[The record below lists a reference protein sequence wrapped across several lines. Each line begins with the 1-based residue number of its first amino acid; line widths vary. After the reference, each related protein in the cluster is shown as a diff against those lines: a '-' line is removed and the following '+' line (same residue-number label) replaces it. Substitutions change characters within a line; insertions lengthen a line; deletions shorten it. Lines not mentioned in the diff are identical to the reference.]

1 MAKVHY
7 SNKHPF
13 VVAVKWANRLLLKN
27 VCYFSVLKAN
37 KSPEIAH
44 AWLKADYEAAPTW
57 RSAFTEIGSW
67 NCTTV
72 KMHVPVTVFA
82 FYLQRLTVFIWKV
95 LQNRWSCS
103 QVARWKK
110 WSFHFMLRHE
120 MKASPAPGSLHQRKL
135 GEKSRKRNPVDTL
148 VLTHLH
154 QEREQMM
161 LWLKKVRVQY
171 EITFIN

>member
-13 VVAVKWANRLLLKN
+13 VVAVKWADRLLLKN
-27 VCYFSVLKAN
+27 ICYFSVLKAN

-57 RSAFTEIGSW
+57 RSAFTGIGSW

-82 FYLQRLTVFIWKV
+82 FYLRRLTVFIWKV

-110 WSFHFMLRHE
+110 MKLSFHALAWNE
-120 MKASPAPGSLHQRKL
+120 SLSSPRFITSVKTGREVKKKKSCRYISAHTFT
-135 GEKSRKRNPVDTL
+135 SRKRTNDVMA
-148 VLTHLH
+148 
-154 QEREQMM
+154 Q
-161 LWLKKVRVQY
+161 KG
-171 EITFIN
+171 